1 MWQQRE
7 IGEEGPPDRLIRA
20 DGGFTLIELMVVVLI
35 IGILVAIALPTFAGA
50 RARASDKAA
59 ESDVRNAL
67 PAALSYYVDK
77 NAYDGFNPA
86 AGSQE
91 EPSITWVSPG
101 PPAVGQIDIEVASGP
116 DLLLIALS
124 RSGTYFCVSQVANSP
139 ATGRGKSKNFSD
151 INTIPGCTGG
161 W

>member
-1 MWQQRE
+1 MLGQRL
-7 IGEEGPPDRLIRA
+7 GREEGPGRTIRS

-50 RARASDKAA
+50 RNRASDKAT
-59 ESDVRNAL
+59 ESDLRNAL

-77 NAYDGFNPA
+77 NSYTGFTPA

-91 EPSITWVSPG
+91 EPSVKWMSPG
-101 PPAVGQIDIEVASGP
+101 PPAAGQIDIEVASGT
-116 DLLLIALS
+116 DLLLIGLS
-124 RSGTYFCVSQVANSP
+124 QSGTYFCVSQVANSP
-139 ATGRGKSKNFSD
+139 ATGRGKSKNFTD
-151 INTIPGCTGG
+151 INTIAGCTGG